1 MIYIRDMRNK
11 KKYLIKG
18 ITEQQ
23 YRNDDNYTDLYDK
36 IYKLLIK
43 HDIQDAEIINEKG
56 ERLDLWKRN
65 MIQTKS
71 IDQI

>member
-56 ERLDLWKRN
+56 ERLDL
-65 MIQTKS
+65 
-71 IDQI
+71 

>member
-1 MIYIRDMRNK
+1 MRNK

-56 ERLDLWKRN
+56 ERLDL
-65 MIQTKS
+65 
-71 IDQI
+71 